1 MIDPKPAQTEQIL
14 AHLLRG
20 ESITAVEAQA
30 RYGCFRLAARIGEL
44 RKQGHAIQAHL
55 DRRTGHATYA
65 LALPA
70 PAKEGT
76 PPPGRARPKERQPS
90 LFG

>member
-1 MIDPKPAQTEQIL
+1 VISPKPAQSEQIL

-20 ESITAVEAQA
+20 ETITAIEAQN

-44 RKQGHAIQAHL
+44 RKAGHAILAHL
-55 DRRTGHATYA
+55 DRRTGHATYQ
-65 LALPA
+65 LAVPA
-70 PAKEGT
+70 PASPTTK
-76 PPPGRARPKERQPS
+76 PPGRARPPERQPS